1 MAIEDYFIDLHF
13 VEKVRQ
19 PDGTGGFEYVYK
31 IGDVFRGSA
40 TKSSTSEQT
49 LAGIRGD
56 VSEQYTITTH
66 INNVLELSDVLMF
79 VNPDK
84 KRIFLR
90 VNSEPSRNPKQSGQ
104 AHWKYATASKFNPD
118 LRVVN

>member
-1 MAIEDYFIDLHF
+1 MAVEDYYIDLYY

-31 IGDVFRGSA
+31 IGDTFRGSA

-49 LAGIRGD
+49 LAGVRGD

-66 INNVLELSDVLMF
+66 NNNILELSDVIMF
-79 VNPDK
+79 VNPDN

-90 VNSEPSRNPKQSGQ
+90 VNSEPSRNPKHSGQ
-104 AHWKYATASKFNPD
+104 EHWKYATASKFNPD